1 MNENRLLI
9 LNVGDFFSF
18 GGVITVSGKP
28 CERQI
33 EAPNCKAET
42 LLEHNCEPRWRDID
56 VQSRCA
62 VRMFE
67 RGLDKPELVSRVVY
81 KLAFDRDLESLSFF
95 LSPFLSSRFNH

>member
-1 MNENRLLI
+1 MM
-9 LNVGDFFSF
+9 FSF
-18 GGVITVSGKP
+18 GGAGTVSGEP

-42 LLEHNCEPRWRDID
+42 LFDHNCEPQRRDIVD

-67 RGLDKPELVSRVVY
+67 RGLDKPSSYRV
-81 KLAFDRDLESLSFF
+81 LSI
-95 LSPFLSSRFNH
+95 S

>member
-1 MNENRLLI
+1 M
-9 LNVGDFFSF
+9 FSF
-18 GGVITVSGKP
+18 GRTVTVSEEP

-42 LLEHNCEPRWRDID
+42 LFDHNCEPQRRDID

-67 RGLDKPELVSRVVY
+67 RGLDKPSSYRV
-81 KLAFDRDLESLSFF
+81 LSI
-95 LSPFLSSRFNH
+95 S